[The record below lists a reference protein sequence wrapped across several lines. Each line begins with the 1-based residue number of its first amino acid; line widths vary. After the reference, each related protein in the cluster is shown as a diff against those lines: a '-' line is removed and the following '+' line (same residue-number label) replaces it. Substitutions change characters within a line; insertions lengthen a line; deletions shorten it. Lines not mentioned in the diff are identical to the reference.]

1 MVDATSTLSPDPRA
15 DSAPTPK
22 RRKLRKGTQ
31 SCWECKRRKARCTF
45 SAAHHDV
52 CDGCTRRGTDCV
64 SQEVADQPPPPGSS
78 KHLVDRLGQVE
89 ALVKQLLRAGNG
101 VDHGVGH
108 GQPAQIRRG
117 KRKTTSPSRSPVAMA
132 SECDSSASPSHSNGN
147 HTQLWHSSSSSSK
160 GWRYPASSP
169 YMRDESSNRVTRPEQ
184 DAPAEETHDD
194 KVCKRLLEAWP
205 SQQDMDI
212 ILSIPVETSQI
223 IRAVICTR
231 TGSAARTSLPSSAT
245 LLEPPPPGSH
255 PALVARSLLILASF
269 LQGMPFS
276 SAHHLARLSTPWQ
289 ALMSRAV
296 KAAHSL
302 VTSDDGLVASLE
314 GIECIMLEGLYENYA
329 GNLRPSWLAARRS
342 VAIAQMIG
350 LNRGVGPKSLTG
362 SVIEPSDLWFRLVR
376 FDRYLSLML
385 GLPQSSLD
393 DVYARPEALE
403 GCTPLDRYLRLCT
416 VACGRLL
423 RRDPSDVYDHE
434 INKGIDRALQEASA
448 LMPAQWWVT
457 PTLSPDTGHAER
469 IRDTLRFNDH
479 FMYYHLLLQLHFPS
493 VLRPV
498 SECCHVYHRS
508 TALAASREILS
519 RMMAFRAA
527 RPARYYCRGVDLI
540 AFFSSTAL
548 CLAHICDDTPPDVT
562 AQHGFHFL
570 AHQRLS
576 DRGLLEQTL
585 AIMQGLVDRHDDEIA
600 TRVAALLRHLLAIE
614 ADVASGGKYAVA
626 FSPKAQ
632 KHDDLGY
639 RVKMSDDGTT
649 LRICLPHFW
658 VIKIQKQGP
667 SGGRLPAASSDG
679 TELRVKSGING
690 DDRASFTSPRQ
701 EDPLPAMPR
710 TEKNSGLGRAGGE
723 EQALFGREGNEE
735 NWALE
740 NLDFAFLDSFIE
752 GTLGLDDGVIAGES

>member
-1 MVDATSTLSPDPRA
+1 MVDAPSTLSPAPCA

-45 SAAHHDV
+45 SSAHHDV

-64 SQEVADQPPPPGSS
+64 SQEVTDQPPPPGSS

-89 ALVKQLLRAGNG
+89 ALVKQLLKAGNG
-101 VDHGVGH
+101 VDDHGVGDGH
-108 GQPAQIRRG
+108 PAQIRQG
-117 KRKTTSPSRSPVAMA
+117 KRKTTSRSRSPVAMA
-132 SECDSSASPSHSNGN
+132 RRECDTSASPSGDGN
-147 HTQLWHSSSSSSK
+147 HTQLWPSSSSSE
-160 GWRYPASSP
+160 GRRYPASPS
-169 YMRDESSNRVTRPEQ
+169 MRDEPSRVTRPEH
-184 DAPAEETHDD
+184 DAPAEETHDEI
-194 KVCKRLLEAWP
+194 CKRLLEAWP

-231 TGSAARTSLPSSAT
+231 TGSPRTSLPSSAT

-255 PALVARSLLILASF
+255 PALIARSLLILASF

-276 SAHHLARLSTPWQ
+276 SAHHLARLGTPWQ
-289 ALMSRAV
+289 VLMSRAV

-302 VTSDDGLVASLE
+302 VTSDDDLVASLE

-350 LNRGVGPKSLTG
+350 LNRGVEPKSLTG
-362 SVIEPSDLWFRLVR
+362 SVIEPSDLWFRLVQ

-423 RRDPSDVYDHE
+423 RRDPSDVYDPE
-434 INKGIDRALQEASA
+434 TNKGIDRALQEASA
-448 LMPAQWWVT
+448 LMPAQWWVA

-498 SECCHVYHRS
+498 SECGYVYHRS
-508 TALAASREILS
+508 TALTASREILS
-519 RMMAFRAA
+519 RMMAFRAT

-548 CLAHICDDTPPDVT
+548 CLAHICDTPQDVT

-585 AIMQGLVDRHDDEIA
+585 AIMQELVDRHDDEIA
-600 TRVAALLRHLLAIE
+600 TRVATLLKHLLAIE

-626 FSPKAQ
+626 FSPEAQ

-667 SGGRLPAASSDG
+667 SGERLPVASSDG
-679 TELRVKSGING
+679 NELRVKSGTDG
-690 DDRASFTSPRQ
+690 DGSTSFTSTRQ
-701 EDPLPAMPR
+701 DPLPAIPR
-710 TEKNSGLGRAGGE
+710 TENSGLGRVGGE
-723 EQALFGREGNEE
+723 EQPLFGREGNEE

-752 GTLGLDDGVIAGES
+752 GTLGLDNGVIAGE